1 MEVSRCRIITV
12 LILNDIL
19 TFTDVF
25 KFLVNL
31 LTINHITGA
40 FQEINNIFMLQVIP

>member
-12 LILNDIL
+12 LILNFL